1 MVAIAVFLTG
11 CAQLPRS
18 GAIGVGPN
26 VQIES
31 TDDYLYYSPSLPS
44 PGDSQQQIV
53 TGFLSAGN
61 GPQNDY
67 EVARSYLANNFKSEW
82 SASDEVLVQQ
92 GATVFDLIDESNA
105 RVELQV
111 SATIDANG
119 IDNLAPFS
127 FFNVVSEDPP
137 HIMFSTV
144 RTGNKNKDTLNNILA
159 NQQFVV
165 NLVTED
171 VVEQMNTT
179 SQPVAADVN
188 EFELA
193 NVTPIESIYIKPKRV
208 KESLVQFECEMVH
221 HYFIEKHQNG
231 GACIIIGKIITMHID
246 DSILMENH
254 KIDLEKYKPVAR
266 LAGSN
271 YSKLG
276 EIFSIKR

>member
-1 MVAIAVFLTG
+1 MQFDIYNTESSALYKLLTG
-11 CAQLPRS
+11 TVIPRPI
-18 GAIGVGPN
+18 AWV
-26 VQIES
+26 
-31 TDDYLYYSPSLPS
+31 
-44 PGDSQQQIV
+44 
-53 TGFLSAGN
+53 
-61 GPQNDY
+61 
-67 EVARSYLANNFKSEW
+67 
-82 SASDEVLVQQ
+82 
-92 GATVFDLIDESNA
+92 
-105 RVELQV
+105 
-111 SATIDANG
+111 ATIDENG

-127 FFNVVSEDPP
+127 FFNIVSEDPP
-137 HIMFSTV
+137 HLMFSTV

-179 SQPVAADVN
+179 SQSVAPNIN
-188 EFELA
+188 EFEIA

-221 HYFIEKHQNG
+221 HYFIENHQNG

-254 KIDLEKYKPVAR
+254 KINIEKYKPVAR